1 MTAAPGL
8 SILYFSTA
16 LSALSSI
23 LNLLHAHE
31 QSVIRIPDEIDG
43 LRRETVSVL
52 GNNDLDLVSNGRG
65 GRGLIVAVRVV
76 FFSFL

>member
-43 LRRETVSVL
+43 LRRTVSVL
-52 GNNDLDLVSNGRG
+52 GNNDLDLVGNGRG

-76 FFSFL
+76 F